1 MDHPDAVFKAL
12 SDPIRLRILEFL
24 RRPDAECCSV
34 EDRVCACDL
43 EGLLGLSQPTVS
55 HHMKILVQAG
65 LVASEKSGRWVYY
78 RVDRPAFAA
87 AITYL
92 ARFAGDEL
100 PAETVQAVAPPENP
114 CAVIRPNSGRSRSG
128 NLAAETI
135 AAPAKSA
142 GRPAA
147 KRAN

>member
-65 LVASEKSGRWVYY
+65 LVSSEKSGRWVYY
-78 RVDRPAFAA
+78 RIDRPAFAA
-87 AITYL
+87 AIAYL
-92 ARFAGDEL
+92 AGFAGDEAAT
-100 PAETVQAVAPPENP
+100 PAVPPTRRPGRRSAVPVN
-114 CAVIRPNSGRSRSG
+114 
-128 NLAAETI
+128 
-135 AAPAKSA
+135 
-142 GRPAA
+142 
-147 KRAN
+147 